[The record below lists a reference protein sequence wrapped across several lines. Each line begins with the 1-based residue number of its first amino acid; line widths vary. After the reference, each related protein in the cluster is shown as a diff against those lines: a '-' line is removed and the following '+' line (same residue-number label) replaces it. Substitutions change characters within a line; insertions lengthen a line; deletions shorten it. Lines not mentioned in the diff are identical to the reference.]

1 MTAEDKRRVR
11 LAAGVVICLTLA
23 ALLLGVVPTSPLE
36 VIVLL
41 LAWCVAWYA
50 SFLMVLGKD

>member
-1 MTAEDKRRVR
+1 MCIIAVKP
-11 LAAGVVICLTLA
+11 AGVVMWLTLA
-23 ALLLGVVPTSPLE
+23 ALLPGFVPTSPLE

-50 SFLMVLGKD
+50 SFLMALGKD